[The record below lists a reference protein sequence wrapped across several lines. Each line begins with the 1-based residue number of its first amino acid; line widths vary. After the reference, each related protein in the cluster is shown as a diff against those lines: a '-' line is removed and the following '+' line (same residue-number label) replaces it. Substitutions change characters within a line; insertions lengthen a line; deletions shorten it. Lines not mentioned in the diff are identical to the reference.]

1 MISDLHECETG
12 ILSMGRLEKD
22 TANSFHN
29 KTGKIMDIELSGTA
43 ELYLYMELKTVQR
56 Y

>member
-29 KTGKIMDIELSGTA
+29 KTGKIMDIELSGKVSQQNYTF
-43 ELYLYMELKTVQR
+43 VWN
-56 Y
+56 